1 MQQLLNQNTTQE
13 MPEQMQSGG
22 INDRGSGGIS
32 FFFFLLFFFKVKI
45 MPEHAFGEGE
55 PAAGVPLRAGV
66 QALVRH
72 GRVRL
77 GFEFLVLSSAQ
88 R

>member
-1 MQQLLNQNTTQE
+1 
-13 MPEQMQSGG
+13 
-22 INDRGSGGIS
+22 
-32 FFFFLLFFFKVKI
+32 

-55 PAAGVPLRAGV
+55 PAAGVPLRAGA

>member
-1 MQQLLNQNTTQE
+1 MATE
-13 MPEQMQSGG
+13 VVESA
-22 INDRGSGGIS
+22 
-32 FFFFLLFFFKVKI
+32 FFFFFKSKLSLF
-45 MPEHAFGEGE
+45 GDGE
-55 PAAGVPLRAGV
+55 PAAGVPLRVGV